1 MTARFEKTG
10 MLFIVATAL
19 LFTLLT
25 GCSKEETAE
34 VKTAEAADSAVD
46 TPAQVV
52 QAAPPVKTVIDVPV
66 ATPQVLRRRIN
77 EIISWTSGQA
87 DVLNSI
93 MSDVARVV
101 MFEDLGLGDQLE
113 MVAPRFGGEEPP
125 VQSLQLVIGRE
136 KTAVVA
142 RFVVDTL
149 PGPRVRGESAMGM
162 MGIHGDTLFGRDVV
176 LPRTQ
181 SSSGR
186 FEMVYVHE
194 TLFLQTCCCGLPGS
208 YGIGRYGTFGD
219 TLTAIYIFIPSI
231 GMYSL
236 TLAGQEAC
244 RTFPGYHYTV
254 FRTERGEFHREVEGY
269 PYLLRTGDS
278 SRTNLYFGRAWRG
291 RKTNLEPIIRIRM
304 F

>member
-1 MTARFEKTG
+1 
-10 MLFIVATAL
+10 
-19 LFTLLT
+19 
-25 GCSKEETAE
+25 
-34 VKTAEAADSAVD
+34 
-46 TPAQVV
+46 
-52 QAAPPVKTVIDVPV
+52 
-66 ATPQVLRRRIN
+66 
-77 EIISWTSGQA
+77 
-87 DVLNSI
+87 
-93 MSDVARVV
+93 
-101 MFEDLGLGDQLE
+101 

-176 LPRTQ
+176 LPRTH

-186 FEMVYVHE
+186 FELVYVHE
-194 TLFLQTCCCGLPGS
+194 TLFLQTCCCGIPGS

-219 TLTAIYIFIPSI
+219 TLTAIYVFIPSI

-236 TLAGQEAC
+236 TLAGRDAC
-244 RTFPGYHYTV
+244 RTFPGYQYTV